1 MMNQQDIFNKVGN
14 ILRELNEQY
23 QFLAQNPTQL
33 NDLEL
38 ELFLA
43 NADFLADH
51 VRIVQKLNAV
61 VEHAAPN
68 SAHALLKEQNTIV
81 LPQSPVQSIPEK
93 EPVEPEE
100 LEEIATAEEQE
111 GRVDVKPAQELFD
124 DEAIEEE
131 VAEQVLE
138 KDFFK
143 PDQEDHS
150 FEFILGKHSEEE
162 QFDYEAK
169 SVEEIFDRPLSK
181 AEEEILAQK
190 KRIHLQD
197 EISSNVP
204 GAVSNVEDDEIG
216 PEPFLISHE
225 EDIQP
230 EAEISE
236 VEVPEVELPKVE
248 LPKAEVKTE
257 PVLPVEVNDAVK
269 NEPIAALRDVEMDD
283 PIISPP
289 VIEKPIFTP
298 EAIPVRPASQPISS
312 TPAPSLNDLLGK
324 TNAKENEAV
333 KSPIADLKQGISIN
347 EKLLFIRELFKGYN
361 LAYSEAIDIVNKM
374 NSFEAADSFLQ
385 SNYAAKNDWASKQT
399 TVDQFYELL
408 NRRFSH

>member
-1 MMNQQDIFNKVGN
+1 MNQQDIFNKVGN
-14 ILRELNEQY
+14 ILRELNDQY

-33 NDLEL
+33 NGLEL

-51 VRIVQKLNAV
+51 VRIVQKLNAA
-61 VEHAAPN
+61 VEHAAPHP
-68 SAHALLKEQNTIV
+68 ARALLEEQNTIV
-81 LPQSPVQSIPEK
+81 LPQTPVQPLPETT
-93 EPVEPEE
+93 PVELEE

-111 GRVDVKPAQELFD
+111 ERVDVTPAQELFD

-150 FEFILGKHSEEE
+150 FEFMLGNHSEED

-190 KRIHLQD
+190 KRIHEKD
-197 EISSNVP
+197 EIALNNVNEVKV
-204 GAVSNVEDDEIG
+204 AEDDEIG

-230 EAEISE
+230 E
-236 VEVPEVELPKVE
+236 VELPKVE
-248 LPKAEVKTE
+248 LPKVEVPEAEQKAT
-257 PVLPVEVNDAVK
+257 PVLPVEEPVAVK
-269 NEPIAALRDVEMDD
+269 TEPIAALRDVEMDE
-283 PIISPP
+283 PVISPP
-289 VIEKPIFTP
+289 VAERPIFTP
-298 EAIPVRPASQPISS
+298 EAIPVKPAAQPISS
-312 TPAPSLNDLLGK
+312 AAAPSLNDLLAR
-324 TNAKENEAV
+324 TNAKENEPV
-333 KSPIADLKQGISIN
+333 KAPIADLKQGISIN

-385 SNYAAKNDWASKQT
+385 SNYAVKNDWASKQT